1 MQNRAE
7 ITNSEKNKDDIDIVL
22 RPSSFDEFI
31 GQKKIVE
38 NLKIWI
44 EAANKRNEALDHV
57 LLTGPPGL
65 GKTTLSLIIAKEMKS
80 GISKTSGPALEKPAD
95 LAGLLTNLN
104 EGDILFIDEIHRLS
118 TTVEEYLYSAM
129 EDYHLDIMIDSGPAA
144 RTVQLKLPKFTL
156 VGATTRAGLLTAP
169 LRSRFGIN
177 ERLDYYSPDELMIVV
192 QRSASILNVP
202 IDEDGAWEIASR
214 SRGTPRIANRILHRT
229 RDFAQVKGNG
239 TINKNIAHR
248 ALEALE
254 VDSYGLDDMDKRIL
268 LCILEKFRGGPVGL
282 NTIATA
288 IGEEGGTIEE
298 VYEPFLIQQG
308 FIMRTPRGRVV
319 TEKCYT
325 YFNFPILNN
334 SNNAN
339 DLELFK

>member
-1 MQNRAE
+1 MNRASE
-7 ITNSEKNKDDIDIVL
+7 ITSSEKNIGDIDITL

-31 GQKKIVE
+31 GQKEIID

-44 EAANKRNEALDHV
+44 TAAKKRAESLDHI

-65 GKTTLSLIIAKEMKS
+65 GKTTLSLIISKEMNS

-95 LAGLLTNLN
+95 LAGILTNLN

-118 TTVEEYLYSAM
+118 TNVEEYLYSAM
-129 EDYHLDIMIDSGPAA
+129 EDYHLDIMIDAGPAA
-144 RTVQLKLPKFTL
+144 RTVQLKLPRFTL

-177 ERLDYYSPDELMIVV
+177 ERLDYYPAEDLMIIVL
-192 QRSASILNVP
+192 RSAKILGVEIN
-202 IDEDGAWEIASR
+202 DGGAWEIAYR

-229 RDFAQVKGNG
+229 RDYAQVKANG
-239 TINKNIAHR
+239 KIDKEIAEL
-248 ALEALE
+248 ALIALK
-254 VDSYGLDDMDKRIL
+254 VDNYGLDEMDKRIL
-268 LCILEKFRGGPVGL
+268 IAIIEKFNGGPVGL
-282 NTIATA
+282 STIATA
-288 IGEEGGTIEE
+288 IGEEAGTIEE

-319 TEKCYT
+319 TKKCKE
-325 YFNFPILNN
+325 YFNYPVDDEVEGMF
-334 SNNAN
+334 
-339 DLELFK
+339 